1 MEVKISKSTILAI
14 EKALSQGKVVEVKK
28 EKENVVVIEITRK
41 VIDKTI
47 PTGEQETVNK
57 DYR

>member
-1 MEVKISKSTILAI
+1 METKISKNTIQAI

-28 EKENVVVIEITRK
+28 EKDNIVVIEINRK

-47 PTGEQETVNK
+47 PTGE
-57 DYR
+57 